1 MALPAKSPSM
11 LSMIS
16 AMVSDTDASSPRGS
30 TARSAPPSIRRMQ
43 NNPSPKPQVAPPQ
56 IPEEA
61 TTATWSSSSA
71 SSDLDSANEYDLYE
85 DHNGIVK
92 DFASEDRESYL
103 SDDFAEPCT
112 AEYFHVKPLKIVSVS
127 RDRERRT
134 SVAVVSP
141 VDIGKPQDYVIR
153 IEPPSDTPMPQ
164 IQEGHREYSIQNATI
179 SQADRGSGFLRDS
192 SSSPPA
198 SPNRR
203 ASQDHS
209 AGTPVSYQILSPRTK
224 NSL

>member
-92 DFASEDRESYL
+92 DFASEDG
-103 SDDFAEPCT
+103 
-112 AEYFHVKPLKIVSVS
+112 I
-127 RDRERRT
+127 
-134 SVAVVSP
+134 
-141 VDIGKPQDYVIR
+141 IPQR
-153 IEPPSDTPMPQ
+153 
-164 IQEGHREYSIQNATI
+164 
-179 SQADRGSGFLRDS
+179 
-192 SSSPPA
+192 
-198 SPNRR
+198 
-203 ASQDHS
+203 
-209 AGTPVSYQILSPRTK
+209 
-224 NSL
+224 